1 MTKIADNLHDAI
13 ETTTTNASL
22 DALTDYASG
31 ETGETVDI
39 TPLGLKTPE
48 GRARADAAMEVWNE
62 STADVAEKAE
72 SFIATYKDTIV
83 QAAKSTAPADGEL
96 LADLK
101 ELCDAITERTTKQ
114 DAFLR
119 ALAGKPAL

>member
-1 MTKIADNLHDAI
+1 MTKIADKLDGAI
-13 ETTTTNASL
+13 ETIATDASL

-31 ETGETVDI
+31 ETIDI

-72 SFIATYKDTIV
+72 SFITAYKDTIV

-119 ALAGKPAL
+119 ALAGMPAL

>member
-1 MTKIADNLHDAI
+1 MTKIADKLHDAI

-31 ETGETVDI
+31 ETIDI
-39 TPLGLKTPE
+39 TPRGLKTPE

-62 STADVAEKAE
+62 STADVAEKAK
-72 SFIATYKDTIV
+72 SFITTYKDTIV

-119 ALAGKPAL
+119 ALAGMPAL